1 MSSWLHNNGDALWR
15 PLRIRATTTQ
25 VAGHHRRVLPPMIWP
40 ASPTCD
46 PDAMRDVN
54 LLAPVGRAI
63 ATMAARLRDCW
74 RREDVPARLLIA
86 LADEARPPVPAAY
99 MPLYTY
105 LDRRYAATVV
115 LTFEQIE
122 ALLGFAPPSPAFADA
137 AWWTDTC
144 EASDRHTAAWTA
156 ARRRAVPQL
165 GARIVAFERLP

>member
-1 MSSWLHNNGDALWR
+1 MG
-15 PLRIRATTTQ
+15 
-25 VAGHHRRVLPPMIWP
+25 RVI
-40 ASPTCD
+40 AS
-46 PDAMRDVN
+46 V
-54 LLAPVGRAI
+54 
-63 ATMAARLRDCW
+63 AARLRDRW
-74 RREDVPARLLIA
+74 HREDVPASLRISPPE
-86 LADEARPPVPAAY
+86 EARPRVPAAY